1 MPAVLQAAGA
11 IGQAYR
17 FTPEGQQFQ
26 LPVEV
31 FVFVPNSALAG
42 VDPTDLTLLATTA
55 TGLDELTGI
64 TVDISASGITVR
76 GFVTHFTVIAAA
88 VEDDG
93 PPPNQ
98 APDANAGADQNV
110 TAGAAVTLQGGGSTD
125 PDGDA
130 LTFEWRTLSSPSGVT
145 VSLTGAATAQATFTP
160 TVAGVYEFELTVS
173 DGELATRDTV
183 RVTVSAANQAPAVDA
198 GTDQSITLGAT
209 ANVTATATDPDGDA
223 LTYAW
228 TVQSR
233 PAGSTAALSA
243 TTTPAVSITPD
254 VAGAYVLRVTVSDG
268 RGGQAIDELTITAS
282 AAGANRAPV
291 ANAGFDLNGT
301 ETIPMTLDGTASFDP
316 DGDDLTFSWS
326 IVSAPA
332 GSTVSI
338 VGAGG
343 ATASLTPD
351 REGVYVVELE
361 VSDGQFT
368 STDTATLTVGPF
380 NHPPVGT
387 LTVAG
392 GAQIM
397 AGASVTATA
406 AFTDADGDPL
416 ALTWTLDAPDGSAAT
431 LVLSGDETQ
440 ATFTADVPGD
450 YAISVS
456 VTDGA
461 KTATSQVTVTAFPS
475 VGGTYRT
482 NFTLTFIS
490 SFCQGPLGLEPGE
503 SQIRDMIV
511 TQISPQRATLGI
523 SALIPNVQ
531 DDPVASLSPS
541 GLAVF
546 DGPIV
551 LETGADPPTITASG
565 NITQQFAFGNGPAS
579 PATGFSGSF
588 SFTALGGLCVV
599 QGTMVSP
606 AD

>member
-1 MPAVLQAAGA
+1 V
-11 IGQAYR
+11 
-17 FTPEGQQFQ
+17 
-26 LPVEV
+26 
-31 FVFVPNSALAG
+31 
-42 VDPTDLTLLATTA
+42 
-55 TGLDELTGI
+55 
-64 TVDISASGITVR
+64 
-76 GFVTHFTVIAAA
+76 
-88 VEDDG
+88 
-93 PPPNQ
+93 
-98 APDANAGADQNV
+98 
-110 TAGAAVTLQGGGSTD
+110 
-125 PDGDA
+125 
-130 LTFEWRTLSSPSGVT
+130 SSPSGAT
-145 VSLTGAATAQATFTP
+145 VSLTGAATSQATFTP

-173 DGELATRDTV
+173 DGELAARDTV
-183 RVTVSAANQAPAVDA
+183 RVTVAAVNQAPVVDA

-254 VAGAYVLRVTVSDG
+254 VAGAYVLRVTVTDG
-268 RGGQAIDELTITAS
+268 RGGQAIDEVTITAA

-301 ETIPMTLDGTASFDP
+301 ETIPMTLDGRASFDP

-326 IVSAPA
+326 ILSAPA

-338 VGAGG
+338 VGENG

-351 REGVYVVELE
+351 VEGVYVVELE
-361 VSDGQFT
+361 VSDGEFV

-387 LTVAG
+387 LTIAG
-392 GAQIM
+392 GAQVL
-397 AGASVTATA
+397 AGASVIATAT
-406 AFTDADGDPL
+406 FSDADGDPL
-416 ALTWTLDAPDGSAAT
+416 EFTWTLDAPDGSAAT

-450 YAISVS
+450 YALSVS

-461 KTATSQVTVTAFPS
+461 KTAGAQVTVTAFPS
-475 VGGTYRT
+475 VGGTYQT

-490 SFCQGPLGLEPGE
+490 SFCQEPLGLTPGE

-511 TQISPQRATLGI
+511 MQTSPQRATLGI

-531 DDPVASLSPS
+531 DDPSASLSPS
-541 GLAVF
+541 GLAIF

-551 LETGADPPTITASG
+551 LETGADPPTIAASG

-579 PATGFSGSF
+579 PATGFEGSF
-588 SFTALGGLCVV
+588 SFSALGGLCVV
-599 QGTMVSP
+599 QGTLVSP

>member
-1 MPAVLQAAGA
+1 
-11 IGQAYR
+11 
-17 FTPEGQQFQ
+17 
-26 LPVEV
+26 
-31 FVFVPNSALAG
+31 
-42 VDPTDLTLLATTA
+42 
-55 TGLDELTGI
+55 
-64 TVDISASGITVR
+64 
-76 GFVTHFTVIAAA
+76 
-88 VEDDG
+88 
-93 PPPNQ
+93 
-98 APDANAGADQNV
+98 
-110 TAGAAVTLQGGGSTD
+110 
-125 PDGDA
+125 
-130 LTFEWRTLSSPSGVT
+130 
-145 VSLTGAATAQATFTP
+145 
-160 TVAGVYEFELTVS
+160 VYEFELTVS

-198 GTDQSITLGAT
+198 GTDQSIILGAT

-233 PAGSTAALSA
+233 PAASTAALSA

-268 RGGQAIDELTITAS
+268 RGGQAFDEMTVTAS

-301 ETIPMTLDGTASFDP
+301 ETIRMTLDGSASFDP
-316 DGDDLTFSWS
+316 DGDELTFSWS
-326 IVSAPA
+326 ILSAPA

-338 VGAGG
+338 VGENG

-351 REGVYVVELE
+351 REGVYLVELE

-406 AFTDADGDPL
+406 AFSDADGDPL

-565 NITQQFAFGNGPAS
+565 NITQQFAFGNGPGS